1 MAKNEQSS
9 KRRQDRNEKERQ
21 SSRGLQRHEE
31 RGEQPARTG
40 SPFGFMR
47 RFSEE
52 MDRLFE
58 DFGFGQGIIAPTFE
72 RGLDQLGALGKGAW
86 APQVEVVERNNE
98 LVIRTDL
105 PGMKKDDV
113 QVDIDEN
120 SLVIQ
125 GERRSE
131 QEEDGE
137 GYYRT
142 ERSYGRFYR
151 RIPLPK
157 GVDPDEASADFRDG
171 VLEITLPVPKE
182 VAEKSRRLEIGG
194 ERETQPRGKAKAAD
208 QR

>member
-1 MAKNEQSS
+1 MARNEQSS
-9 KRRQDRNEKERQ
+9 KRRHNRNEREGQ
-21 SSRGLQRHEE
+21 SSRALQKQGEA
-31 RGEQPARTG
+31 EQPARTG
-40 SPFGFMR
+40 SPFSFLR

-58 DFGFGQGIIAPTFE
+58 DFGFGQGLIAPTFE

-86 APQVEVVERNNE
+86 APQVEVFERNDE

-105 PGMKKDDV
+105 PGMKKDEV

-131 QEEDGE
+131 HEEE
-137 GYYRT
+137 EQGYYRT
-142 ERSYGRFYR
+142 ERSYGNFYR

-157 GVDPDEASADFRDG
+157 GVDPDEASADFHDG
-171 VLEITLPVPKE
+171 VLEITMPVPKE
-182 VAEKSRRLEIGG
+182 VAEKRRRLEIGG
-194 ERETQPRGKAKAAD
+194 ERETQPRGKAKAAG